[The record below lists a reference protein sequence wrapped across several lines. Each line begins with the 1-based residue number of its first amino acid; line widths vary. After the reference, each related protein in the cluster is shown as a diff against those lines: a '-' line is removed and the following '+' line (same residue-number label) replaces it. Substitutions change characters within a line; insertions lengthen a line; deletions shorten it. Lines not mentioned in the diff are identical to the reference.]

1 VIDATTRAVA
11 QLHESAGNLMPQ
23 EFEHFER
30 RLVEE
35 SSKLRLEMA
44 ELRTDVRGELGAIRT
59 EIATALGAM
68 RVDMATELGGMRAD
82 LTGVR
87 AEIAVNKF
95 ELLKWAFV
103 FWVGQVVGVAGI
115 VGLLLRVMPA
125 R

>member
-1 VIDATTRAVA
+1 MPPARAVA

-82 LTGVR
+82 LAGVR

>member
-1 VIDATTRAVA
+1 M
-11 QLHESAGNLMPQ
+11 G
-23 EFEHFER
+23 
-30 RLVEE
+30 
-35 SSKLRLEMA
+35 
-44 ELRTDVRGELGAIRT
+44 
-59 EIATALGAM
+59 
-68 RVDMATELGGMRAD
+68 TELGGMRAD
-82 LTGVR
+82 LAGVR

>member
-1 VIDATTRAVA
+1 
-11 QLHESAGNLMPQ
+11 MPQ

-82 LTGVR
+82 LAGVR

>member
-1 VIDATTRAVA
+1 MPPARAVA

>member
-1 VIDATTRAVA
+1 MPPARAVA
-11 QLHESAGNLMPQ
+11 QLHERAGNLMPQ

-82 LTGVR
+82 LAGVR